1 MLPASGFSRALREA
15 APGLSKRF
23 FECSGRR
30 NFSLLYKLQGTCS
43 APTSNER
50 QILGRQVRNLSS
62 KKTTRSASQFT
73 KPKPCFALKTST
85 SLSPP
90 KPSTRTFSQSARA
103 RNTTTVEEGVRT
115 KTQDQQGGQTGEEPK
130 SRRAFFPDTSSNVVA
145 YWLLGSAASVFG
157 IVVFGGLTRL
167 TESGLSI
174 TEWKP
179 VTGSLPPMSEADWES
194 EFAKYRSSPE
204 FKMLNSRM
212 TLEEFKSIYWM
223 EWIHRIWGRF
233 VGLSFVLP
241 AAFFVARRHVS
252 RSMAMRLFGIAG
264 LIGFQGFIG
273 WWMVKSG
280 LKDDLFAPGSHPRVS
295 QYRLTAHLGAA
306 FICYLAM
313 FWNGLDILRTNKI
326 LRATPEAAKATLT
339 VLQNPALRPFKRYV
353 SLLAGLVF
361 LTAMSGGLVAGLD
374 AGLIYN
380 EFPYMGLGLTPP
392 KNELWDKFYSR
403 KSDNSDLWWR
413 NMLEN
418 PSLVQLDHRILATT
432 TFTAIMA
439 LWAFARSGAMHK
451 LLPRAAQRGVHGVVG
466 FVFLQ
471 VTLGITTLLY
481 LVPTGVASAHQ
492 AGSLALL
499 SWTIVLGSRVWFPTQ
514 AARIL
519 ARRMAIHANSG
530 QASTQT
536 AAAMAKARSSGL
548 LPGNPTALAAMGVMP
563 LVTAVG
569 LGFSSDAESSLRKRL
584 SKQNAAEASSSS
596 ES

>member
-1 MLPASGFSRALREA
+1 MLPASGFSRALRDA
-15 APGLSKRF
+15 APGLSRRF
-23 FECSGRR
+23 FECSSRR
-30 NFSLLYKLQGTCS
+30 H
-43 APTSNER
+43 
-50 QILGRQVRNLSS
+50 
-62 KKTTRSASQFT
+62 ASQNSIAKGQSILNEQARRPSTSPT
-73 KPKPCFALKTST
+73 KPTRYLST
-85 SLSPP
+85 TKLCSPSSHYTRP
-90 KPSTRTFSQSARA
+90 PFPAQYFRAFTQSTRAR
-103 RNTTTVEEGVRT
+103 RTTTSEASDRANAENQGSGKHGDET
-115 KTQDQQGGQTGEEPK
+115 KSKE
-130 SRRAFFPDTSSNVVA
+130 SFFPDASSNTVA

-212 TLEEFKSIYWM
+212 TLDEFKSIYWM

-241 AAFFVARRHVS
+241 AAFFIARRQVS
-252 RSMAMRLFGIAG
+252 RSMAVRLLGIAG

-326 LRATPEAAKATLT
+326 LRATPDTANATLNA
-339 VLQNPALRPFKRYV
+339 LKNPALRPFKRYV
-353 SLLAGLVF
+353 AVLAGLVF
-361 LTAMSGGLVAGLD
+361 ITAMSGGLVAGLD

-392 KNELWDKFYSR
+392 KTELWDKFYSR
-403 KSDNSDLWWR
+403 AADNSDLWWR

-432 TFTAIMA
+432 TFTAVMA
-439 LWAFARSGAMHK
+439 LWAFARSGAMQK
-451 LLPRAAQRGVHGVVG
+451 VLPRAAQRGVHGVVG

-481 LVPTGVASAHQ
+481 LVPTGLASAHQ

-499 SWTIVLGSRVWFPTQ
+499 TWTIVLGSRVWFPTQ

-519 ARRMAIHANSG
+519 AQRTATQANLGSR
-530 QASTQT
+530 STQNAT
-536 AAAMAKARSSGL
+536 EMLKAKSNGL
-548 LPGNPTALAAMGVMP
+548 LPARPAALATAGIMP
-563 LVTAVG
+563 LVTGIG
-569 LGFSSDAESSLRKRL
+569 LILSTEAEGTLRDQL
-584 SKQNAAEASSSS
+584 SKRGLQKLSRSRDERVRST
-596 ES
+596 